1 MSHIST
7 GREPVAPG
15 IPGRFPIVVLV
26 SGNGTNLQALI
37 DRLHVPADSPVEIVL
52 VVTSS
57 TDAPAVGR
65 ADRAGIRAEAVE
77 RDDYP
82 DREARDRALADLVDG
97 EDPGLVVLAGWMSIL
112 TPAFLDRFPDRVI
125 NLHPSLLPAFPG
137 MHAIDEAHAWGV
149 RYTGV
154 TVHFAD
160 PEVDGGPPVL
170 QEPVAVRPD
179 EPVEAL
185 RERIREVEHRL
196 LAEAVALFAAGRV
209 RRDPGR
215 RRRVLIDDE
224 GSVG

>member
-1 MSHIST
+1 LA
-7 GREPVAPG
+7 EL
-15 IPGRFPIVVLV
+15 FPIAVLV

-37 DRLHVPADSPVEIVL
+37 DRLHVPVDSPVEIVL

-57 TDAPAVGR
+57 ADAPAVGR
-65 ADRAGIRAEAVE
+65 ATAAGIRTAVVN
-77 RDDYP
+77 RDDYE
-82 DREARDRALADLVDG
+82 DREARDRALADLVDDS
-97 EDPGLVVLAGWMSIL
+97 DPALVVLAGWMSIL
-112 TPAFLDRFPDRVI
+112 TPWFLDRFPDRVI
-125 NLHPSLLPAFPG
+125 NLHPSMLPAFPG

-170 QEPVAVRPD
+170 QEPVAVNPGD
-179 EPVEAL
+179 SVDVL
-185 RERIREVEHRL
+185 RDRIREVEHRL
-196 LAEAVALFAAGRV
+196 MADAVALFAAGRV
-209 RRDPGR
+209 RRDPAR

>member
-1 MSHIST
+1 MAE
-7 GREPVAPG
+7 RFPVA
-15 IPGRFPIVVLV
+15 VLV

-52 VVTSS
+52 VVASS
-57 TDAPAVGR
+57 ADAPAVER
-65 ADRAGIRAEAVE
+65 ATRVGIRTEVVD
-77 RDDYP
+77 RDDYE
-82 DREARDRALADLVDG
+82 DRESRDRALADLVDAA
-97 EDPGLVVLAGWMSIL
+97 DPGLVVLAGWMSIL
-112 TPAFLDRFPDRVI
+112 TPWFLDRFPDRVI

-160 PEVDGGPPVL
+160 PEVDGGPAVV
-170 QEPVAVRPD
+170 QEPVPVHPD
-179 EPVEAL
+179 ESVETL
-185 RERIREVEHRL
+185 RARIREVEHRL
-196 LAEAVALFAAGRV
+196 LPDAVALFAAGRV
-209 RRDPGR
+209 RRDPAR